1 MTVHPPIEA
10 APQIR
15 ADLRQLRQQ
24 RWRALVVYL
33 AVLALFAGALLVR
46 PAPGPAGARDLGW
59 TIGLAALFFGAAAST
74 ALAIGVPL
82 LHGRRLWVALGAGS
96 AVMAGGLAAALDLEG
111 SAWGRHGH
119 VCFAFGT
126 AVSAL
131 FMLILGAL
139 SGRLWRRFP
148 DPAALIAL
156 GTTAVGMVALHLRC
170 ESTHV
175 LHVLGFHVTPLA
187 VLFLG
192 ARALTRLRLSLL
204 DARMDSRP
212 S

>member
-1 MTVHPPIEA
+1 MNVLPPIEA

-15 ADLRQLRQQ
+15 ADLRRLRQQ

-33 AVLALFAGALLVR
+33 AVFALFSGALLFR
-46 PAPGPAGARDLGW
+46 PGPGPAGARDLGW
-59 TIGLAALFFGAAAST
+59 TVGLAALFFGAVAST
-74 ALAIGVPL
+74 ALALGVPL
-82 LHGRRLWVALGAGS
+82 LHGRRFWAALGTGLT
-96 AVMAGGLAAALDLEG
+96 VMAGGLAAALDLDG
-111 SAWGRHGH
+111 SAWGRHGP

-148 DPAALIAL
+148 DPAALVAV
-156 GTTAVGMVALHLRC
+156 GTTTVGMVALHLRC

-175 LHVLGFHVTPLA
+175 LHVLAFHVTPLA

-192 ARALTRLRLSLL
+192 ARWLTRLRLSLL
-204 DARMDSRP
+204 DAQMDSR
-212 S
+212 SS

>member
-1 MTVHPPIEA
+1 MPPTIEA
-10 APQIR
+10 VPQIR
-15 ADLRQLRQQ
+15 ADLQQLRQQ

-33 AVLALFAGALLVR
+33 AVFALFSGALLTR
-46 PAPGPAGARDLGW
+46 PAPDPDAARDLGW
-59 TIGLAALFFGAAAST
+59 AAGLAALFFGAAAST
-74 ALAIGVPL
+74 ALAMGVPL
-82 LHGRRLWVALGAGS
+82 LHGRRLWAALGAS
-96 AVMAGGLAAALDLEG
+96 VAVMAGGLAVALDLDG

-126 AVSAL
+126 AISAL

-156 GTTAVGMVALHLRC
+156 GTTGVGMVALHLRC

-175 LHVLGFHVTPLA
+175 VHVLGFHVTPLA

-192 ARALTRLRLSLL
+192 ARALTRLRQSLL
-204 DARMDSRP
+204 ESR
-212 S
+212 